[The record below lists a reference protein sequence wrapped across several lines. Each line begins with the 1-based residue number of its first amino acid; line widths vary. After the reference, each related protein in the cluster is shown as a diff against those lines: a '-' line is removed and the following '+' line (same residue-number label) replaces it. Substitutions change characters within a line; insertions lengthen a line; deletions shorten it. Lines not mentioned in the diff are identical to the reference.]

1 MAAANPPPP
10 TGSGDSILTH
20 LRQVEAER
28 SARAAEP
35 DWAVRVAAL
44 KAYQHARFARTHADL
59 LADSRRSAA
68 ARFFLDD
75 LYGPQDF
82 GERDA
87 QFARIVPTLVRL
99 FPAEVVATVDSLAA
113 LHALSESLDSQMARS
128 LPDPAID
135 ALAYHRAWQATGRRA
150 DRRRQIDLVGVLGK
164 QLEHYTRN
172 RWLAG
177 SLRLMRGAARAA
189 GLGSLQA
196 FLERGFDTFATL
208 NRNAGGAA
216 DFMHRIETRESAL
229 MDALFDTEAVAS
241 AATGPGP
248 LGQLP

>member
-1 MAAANPPPP
+1 MADDPNPSS
-10 TGSGDSILTH
+10 TGSGASILAH
-20 LRQVEAER
+20 LRQVQAER
-28 SARAAEP
+28 AARAAEP
-35 DWAVRVAAL
+35 DWAARVAAL

-59 LADSRRSAA
+59 LADPRHAAA

-82 GERDA
+82 AERDA
-87 QFARIVPTLVRL
+87 QFARIVPALVRL

-128 LPDPAID
+128 LSGPAVD
-135 ALAYHRAWQATGRRA
+135 APSYRRAWQATGRRA
-150 DRRRQIDLVGVLGK
+150 DRQRQIELVVALGR

-172 RWLAG
+172 RWLGG
-177 SLRLMRGAARAA
+177 SLRLMRGPARAA

-196 FLERGFDTFATL
+196 FLERGFDTFAGL
-208 NRNAGGAA
+208 NRHPAGAA
-216 DFMHRIETRESAL
+216 EFMRRIETRESLL
-229 MDALFDTEAVAS
+229 MDALFETGAGADP
-241 AATGPGP
+241 ATWPEP

>member
-1 MAAANPPPP
+1 MGA
-10 TGSGDSILTH
+10 SILAH

-28 SARAAEP
+28 SARAADP
-35 DWAVRVAAL
+35 DWAARVVAL

-59 LADSRRSAA
+59 LADPRHSAA

-82 GERDA
+82 AERDA
-87 QFARIVPTLVRL
+87 QFARIVPALVRL

-113 LHALSESLDSQMARS
+113 LHALSESLDSRMARL
-128 LPDPAID
+128 LPAPSVD
-135 ALAYHRAWQATGRRA
+135 AEAYRHAWQATGRRA
-150 DRRRQIDLVGVLGK
+150 DRERQIELVLGLGR

-172 RWLAG
+172 RLLGA
-177 SLRLMRGAARAA
+177 SLHLMRGPARAA

-196 FLERGFDTFATL
+196 FLERGFDTFAGL
-208 NRNAGGAA
+208 NRNPGGAGE
-216 DFMHRIETRESAL
+216 FMQRIESREKAL
-229 MDALFDTEAVAS
+229 MQALFEADAVAG
-241 AATGPGP
+241 ATDLPQA